1 MPCFAG
7 SVARTMRTE
16 LHQRLGGRLL
26 NGPQGQQVTDYGDQ
40 SRELHFLTESLGLTD
55 LSSRGRLCL
64 LGADRQRFLHGQV
77 TNDIQRLRQGQGC
90 FAAFVSGKGRV
101 QMPVNVFHLGEELLL
116 DFEPA
121 STESVRQRI
130 ESYLI
135 ADQVEVVDAGD
146 AYGLMTLQGPK
157 SGPCLERVLAG
168 VVLPQAERDIV
179 LNDGPLGSGVYCARH
194 SRLGSLGYD
203 LYVPADEF
211 ESAFLS
217 LAEAVSLLGGGLC
230 GSHAW
235 DRARVSGGIPLYGRD
250 ITDAH
255 LAPETG
261 LESVGISYSKGC
273 YIGQEVIARIRTYG
287 QVNKALRSLLIL
299 SKGAPARTGDAL
311 FDDTGREVGQIT
323 SVAEVLKGGTQVA
336 LGYVRKEHFAPGTE
350 LTAGVGDLA
359 YRLRVAGLPYQP
371 IPY

>member
-1 MPCFAG
+1 M
-7 SVARTMRTE
+7 
-16 LHQRLGGRLL
+16 
-26 NGPQGQQVTDYGDQ
+26 NGPQGQQVTDYGDEV
-40 SRELHFLTESLGLTD
+40 RELHYLMESVGLTD
-55 LSSRGRLCL
+55 LSNRGRLCL
-64 LGADRQRFLHGQV
+64 LGEDRQRFLHGQV

-116 DFEPA
+116 DFEP
-121 STESVRQRI
+121 SSIETVRQRI

-146 AYGLMTLQGPK
+146 AYGLVTLQGPQ
-157 SGPCLERVLAG
+157 SGLCLERVLAG
-168 VVLPQAERDIV
+168 AVLPQVERDIV
-179 LNDGPLGSGVYCARH
+179 LTEGALGAGVYCARH

-203 LYVPADEF
+203 LYVPADQL
-211 ESAFLS
+211 ESAILS
-217 LAEAVSLLGGGLC
+217 LVEAVSLLGGGLC

-235 DRARVSGGIPLYGRD
+235 DRARVCAGIPLYGQD

-261 LESVGISYSKGC
+261 LELVGISYSKGC

-287 QVNKALRSLLIL
+287 QVNKALRSLLIM

-311 FDDTGREVGQIT
+311 FDGNGREVGRIT
-323 SVAEVLKGGTQVA
+323 SVAEVLRGDIQVA

-350 LTAGVGDLA
+350 LTAGVGDSS

-371 IPY
+371 IPC